1 MTITIIFCHHDGH
14 TIITETSQTNWYYF
28 AFVFH
33 LDLDFTEY
41 AFYTQRWI
49 LQTQIHKIRVLL
61 LQVVQY
67 TNRSIFSTATYFFDL
82 LYLFLT
88 IINSAA

>member
-1 MTITIIFCHHDGH
+1 M
-14 TIITETSQTNWYYF
+14 
-28 AFVFH
+28 
-33 LDLDFTEY
+33 
-41 AFYTQRWI
+41 
-49 LQTQIHKIRVLL
+49 QIHKIRVLQ

-67 TNRSIFSTATYFFDL
+67 TNHSIFPTATYFFHL